1 METGKVTGVSRTALG
16 VAWLRWQEA
25 GEPDPLFE
33 DPFAAA
39 FLSEARDLVAR
50 DTVRAG
56 RGDSAAAI
64 FGVHVALRTRFYDD
78 YLLAATRSGIG
89 QVVLLAAGLDAR
101 AFRLAW
107 PSGVRLF
114 ELDLPDLLAFKERV
128 LTGLNAQ
135 PPGERVVLPVDLRED
150 WPVRLAEAGFDQS
163 LPTAWLIEGLLI
175 YLTAEEAATL
185 LTRVDGVSAPGSQVS
200 CEHRD
205 NAANSILAKARAS
218 REMDEVTA
226 LWKGGL
232 GEDLAGWLGTRGWQV
247 DTHDG
252 ATLAERYGRSHP
264 DAASVGFLRAVKGGE
279 PAATS

>member
-1 METGKVTGVSRTALG
+1 MGTGKVTGVSRTAIG

-25 GEPDPLFE
+25 DHPDPLFK
-33 DPFAAA
+33 DPYAGA
-39 FLSEARDLVAR
+39 FLSAARDVVPR

-56 RGDSAAAI
+56 RRDSAAAI
-64 FGVHVALRTRFYDD
+64 FGLHVVLRTRFYDD
-78 YLLAATRSGIG
+78 YLVAVTGAGVD

-107 PSGVRLF
+107 PPGVRLF
-114 ELDLPDLLAFKERV
+114 ELDLPELLTFKERV
-128 LTGLNAQ
+128 LDDRNAK
-135 PPGERVVLPVDLRED
+135 PGCDRVVLPVDLRED
-150 WPVRLAEAGFDQS
+150 WPARLVEAGFDPS
-163 LPTAWLIEGLLI
+163 RPTAWLIEGLLI
-175 YLTAEEAATL
+175 YLSAEEATTL
-185 LTRVDGVSAPGSQVS
+185 LSRLDGVSSPGSQVS

-205 NAANSILAKARAS
+205 SVANSILAKARAS

-232 GEDLAGWLGTRGWQV
+232 GEDLAGWLRGRGWRV

-252 ATLAERYGRSHP
+252 ATLADRHGRSHP
-264 DAASVGFLRAVKGGE
+264 EAASVGFLTAVKEGE